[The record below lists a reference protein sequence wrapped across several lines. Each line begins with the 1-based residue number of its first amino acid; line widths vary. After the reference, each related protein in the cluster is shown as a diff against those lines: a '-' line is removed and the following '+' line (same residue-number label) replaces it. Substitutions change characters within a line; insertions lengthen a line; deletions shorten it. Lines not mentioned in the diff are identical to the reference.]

1 VNFGDW
7 YSRVLKL
14 LGKSDGYKQYGAKTL
29 FELRM
34 TPEEAAAEVDW
45 EASRHRA
52 PQDRDLLPS
61 KPVTTPASL
70 GTMVERAE
78 HPAFV
83 AIFKLL
89 AVLVVGFFRAI
100 RLGDADKIA
109 G

>member
-1 VNFGDW
+1 MATQIAELLSIETRFNRRRCLPPGRWTRRNMQRGDN
-7 YSRVLKL
+7 STR
-14 LGKSDGYKQYGAKTL
+14 
-29 FELRM
+29 
-34 TPEEAAAEVDW
+34 
-45 EASRHRA
+45 
-52 PQDRDLLPS
+52 LPS